1 MYNYIGKPKKAQAWL
16 RKVMDELYDD
26 KPAGLCGNE
35 DVGQMSAWYIL
46 SALGLYQ
53 VEPCGGVY
61 QLGSP
66 IVEEAV
72 IPLADDKQFVIRT
85 HGGAANKVE
94 VKKYVLNGKTLKGTS
109 INHSQIMAGGT
120 LDVYF

>member
-1 MYNYIGKPKKAQAWL
+1 
-16 RKVMDELYDD
+16 MDELYTDQ
-26 KPAGLCGNE
+26 PAGLCGNE
-35 DVGQMSAWYIL
+35 DVGQMSAWYIM

-72 IPLADDKQFVIRT
+72 IPLPGEKTFTIRT
-85 HGGAANKVE
+85 HGGSDKAIY
-94 VKKYVLNGKTLKGTS
+94 VKKYVLNGKTIKGHTIS
-109 INHSQIMAGGT
+109 HSQIMEGGT
-120 LDVYF
+120 LDVYMTAK

>member
-1 MYNYIGKPKKAQAWL
+1 
-16 RKVMDELYDD
+16 
-26 KPAGLCGNE
+26 
-35 DVGQMSAWYIL
+35 MSAWYIM

-72 IPLADDKQFVIRT
+72 IPLPGDKTFTIRT
-85 HGGAANKVE
+85 HGGSDKAYY
-94 VKKYVLNGKTLKGTS
+94 VKKYVLNGKTIKGTT
-109 INHSQIMAGGT
+109 ILHSQIMAGGN
-120 LDVYF
+120 LDVYMSEK